1 MNQAQE
7 EVLNLLNDVLKGAKK
22 PLSLHEPELDETD
35 VDHVVDCVKSG
46 WVSSVGKYVDQFERK
61 LEEITGAKRA
71 VAVCNGTAALHICLK
86 MVGSGID
93 DEVLIPSLTFVA
105 TANAVAYTGATPHFV
120 DVTKED
126 MGVDAAALRKYL
138 SEIGEVKVRKLI
150 NHKTKRHI
158 KALIVMHAFGH
169 PCDMKALKQLGED
182 FHLELIE
189 DAAES
194 LGSFYHGT
202 HTGTLSSIAALSFN
216 GNKIVTTGA
225 GGALLVNDEEVG
237 KEIKHITTT
246 AKVPHPWA
254 FVHDEVGYNYRLSNL
269 SASLGCAQLSRFDD
283 FLKRKRQLA
292 EKYQNAAKNYE
303 NFYFCSEPK
312 NTKSNYW
319 LNNIVLK
326 EASLEDLDKVIGLC
340 HENGFLVRP
349 IWRPMHQLE
358 MYKDCPRMK
367 LDNTE
372 WLATRVISLPSH
384 PRLVGPPGGKGQA

>member
-1 MNQAQE
+1 MNQAKE
-7 EVLNLLNDVLKGAKK
+7 EVLSLLNDVLKGLSK

-35 VDHVVDCVKSG
+35 VKYVTDCIQSG
-46 WVSSVGKYVDQFERK
+46 WVSSVGKYVDEFERK

-86 MVGSGID
+86 MAGVGVD
-93 DEVLIPSLTFVA
+93 DEVLLPSLTFVA
-105 TANAVAYTGATPHFV
+105 TANAVSYTGATPHFV
-120 DVTKED
+120 DVEKST
-126 MGVDAAALRKYL
+126 MGVDAVALRKYL
-138 SEIGEVKVRKLI
+138 AEIGEVKARKLI
-150 NHKTKRHI
+150 NHQTKRHI
-158 KALIVMHAFGH
+158 KALVVMHAFGH
-169 PCDMKALKQLGED
+169 PCDMEALSKLAED

-194 LGSFYHGT
+194 LGSFYKGT
-202 HTGTLSSIAALSFN
+202 HTGTLSAISALSFN

-225 GGALLVNDEEVG
+225 GGAVLVNDLEVG

-269 SASLGCAQLSRFDD
+269 SAALGCAQLSRFDD

-292 EKYQNAAKNYE
+292 DRYQEAAKK
-303 NFYFCSEPK
+303 FSSFSFCQEPGQ
-312 NTKSNYW
+312 TKSNYW

-326 EASLEDLDKVIGLC
+326 DATAEELDQIIGFC
-340 HENGFLVRP
+340 HEHGYLVRP
-349 IWRPMHQLE
+349 IWRPMHLLE
-358 MYKDCPRMK
+358 MYKDCPRMS
-367 LDNTE
+367 LANTE

-384 PRLVGPPGGKGQA
+384 PRLVGPRGTV